1 MTVWIEDHGAG
12 IAINGIQRGIVIE
25 LGRDIERADLIG
37 MNDRAVIE
45 NEKINK
51 RDKYVRKTQKC
62 LLGEIFFDIRIPF
75 IGRKLHKN

>member
-1 MTVWIEDHGAG
+1 MTVRIEDHGAG

-51 RDKYVRKTQKC
+51 RGKYVGKAQKC
-62 LLGEIFFDIRIPF
+62 LLGNVFVRHRIIPF
-75 IGRKLHKN
+75 TLK